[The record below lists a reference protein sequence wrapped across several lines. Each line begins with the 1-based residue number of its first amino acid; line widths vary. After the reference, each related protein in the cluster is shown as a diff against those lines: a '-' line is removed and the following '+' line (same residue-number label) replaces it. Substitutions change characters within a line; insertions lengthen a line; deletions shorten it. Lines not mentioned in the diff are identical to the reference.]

1 MNSRIISFIALLVS
15 MASLSYVIWLHHNI
29 NSFAQAALRQRES
42 ELVYHFTPNMFD
54 LYRGLG
60 VAENKLP
67 KSPQTLEELFQ
78 PLVGIITNMDSPP
91 EQPAQS
97 SDVATNDAI
106 KENWVN
112 FALSTNMG
120 DLALL
125 QKNLQAK
132 QIHCSEAVSDLGT
145 ASFSVDSKD
154 FTRARAIAA
163 NVISRD
169 SLTVRINADT
179 NSNGYE
185 VFENGKKVSEEYF

>member
-15 MASLSYVIWLHHNI
+15 VASLSYVIWLHHNI

-42 ELVYHFTPNMFD
+42 ELVHHFTPEM
-54 LYRGLG
+54 LETCRGMG
-60 VAENKLP
+60 IPENKIP
-67 KSPQTLEELFQ
+67 KAPQTLEELVQ
-78 PLVGIITNMDSPP
+78 PLVEMINNMDNAP

-112 FALSTNMG
+112 FAWSANMG
-120 DLALL
+120 DLELL
-125 QKNLQAK
+125 QKKLQAT
-132 QIHCSEAVSDLGT
+132 QIHCSEAGSNLGT

-154 FTRARAIAA
+154 FTRARTIAT

-169 SLTVRINADT
+169 SLTVRINTDT

-185 VFENGKKVSEEYF
+185 VFENGKKVGEEYF

>member
-15 MASLSYVIWLHHNI
+15 VASLSYVIWLHHNI

-42 ELVYHFTPNMFD
+42 ELVHHFTPNVLE
-54 LYRGLG
+54 LYRRLG
-60 VAENKLP
+60 IVGNKLP
-67 KSPQTLEELFQ
+67 KSPQTLEKLFQ
-78 PLVGIITNMDSPP
+78 PLVGIITNMDSVP

-97 SDVATNDAI
+97 SDVVTNDAV
-106 KENWVN
+106 KENWVH
-112 FALSTNMG
+112 FAWGTNMR
-120 DLALL
+120 DLTLL
-125 QKNLQAK
+125 QKKLQAR

-154 FTRARAIAA
+154 FTRARTIAT

-169 SLTVRINADT
+169 SLTVRINVDT

-185 VFENGKKVSEEYF
+185 VFENGKKVGEEYF